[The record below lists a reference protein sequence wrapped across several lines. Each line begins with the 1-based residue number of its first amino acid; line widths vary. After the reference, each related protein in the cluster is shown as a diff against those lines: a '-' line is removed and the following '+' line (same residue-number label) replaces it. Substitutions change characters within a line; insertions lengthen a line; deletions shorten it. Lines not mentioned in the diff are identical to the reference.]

1 MLRSKFLWQLYT
13 TLGAVVMA
21 STVVFGSLTLAQLQ
35 SDTRTNTEE
44 SLTRQ
49 AVILSHYLLP
59 YLEAGD
65 QITQAE
71 LVSLVEGGGAR
82 VTVIDAE
89 GVVIADNRQEPGVMD
104 NHRER
109 PEVLQATSEGFG
121 VSEVLDDD
129 WRKHAVRRT
138 ARTE

>member
-13 TLGAVVMA
+13 TLGAVVMV
-21 STVVFGSLTLAQLQ
+21 SIVVFGTLTLAQLQ
-35 SDTRTNTEE
+35 IDTRLNIEQ
-44 SLTRQ
+44 SLTNQ
-49 AVILSHYLLP
+49 AAILRHYLHP

-121 VSEVLDDD
+121 ISE
-129 WRKHAVRRT
+129 RF
-138 ARTE
+138 